1 MPTTS
6 RKPTF
11 TQYRRIVFAWRE
23 MRRGVAMGAYRDLL
37 FEGLDLSALDAL
49 DLLVT
54 RDRIRMID
62 LASALRIEKS
72 TATRA
77 LDRLESA
84 GLAARFNVATAN
96 ARRSVIVRITPK
108 GRALQAK
115 LVRRRIQLLRAMTR
129 DFTTEEIIVLGDL
142 LDRLVG
148 GIDVVVARVQRPA
161 PSAEARPRA
170 RRASTRS

>member
-1 MPTTS
+1 MPKTS
-6 RKPTF
+6 RKPTPA
-11 TQYRRIVFAWRE
+11 QYRRIVFAWRE

-54 RDRIRMID
+54 NDRIRMID
-62 LASALRIEKS
+62 FASALRIEKS

-84 GLAARFNVATAN
+84 GLAARQRVAIVN

-108 GRALQAK
+108 GRALQAE
-115 LVRRRIQLLRAMTR
+115 LVRRRIRLLRAMTR
-129 DFTTEEIIVLGDL
+129 DFTTKEVIVLGDL

-148 GIDVVVARVQRPA
+148 GINEVVARVQRPA
-161 PSAEARPRA
+161 SSLDGKPRA